1 VSPDAPLTTAC
12 EALEAGDWTR
22 ARDGFEAA
30 LAEEESPE
38 ALAGLG
44 TALWWLQEADRSIE
58 LRERAY
64 AAHRRRGEP
73 MQAALIAL
81 GLVPDYGASLGNIA
95 AAQGWV
101 NRAARLVDDA
111 GLTPLRG
118 WVALCRAAV
127 TGETGDPWRAE
138 ALAREALAVARSDV
152 DVDLELC
159 AMSELGAQLVTLG
172 RVADGVALLDEAM
185 AGALGGEGRR
195 PETAV
200 YTSCKTITVCTL
212 AAELKRAAQW
222 IRAADRFNR
231 RIGVTHLYVLCR
243 THHGAMLMGLG
254 RWEEAENELAT
265 AIEATRT
272 AEPAVHAHAVA
283 QLAEL
288 RLAQGRID
296 AAARL
301 LEGLEEHPVATHAFA
316 ALRLARGEAGAAG
329 TLLRRR
335 LRAVA
340 EGTVGATAL
349 IDLLVEADVAQGDL
363 IEAGARAH
371 GLAEVGARSGAPLL
385 LARGE
390 RALGRVRVAAG
401 DHAAAV
407 GPLETALEH
416 FAELELPLEGARTR
430 LLLARALAP
439 ADRDTAVAEARTAL
453 AAFEALGAGR
463 DADGAAA
470 FARELGAKAARSGPR
485 GIGLL
490 TKRELEVLELLGEG
504 MSNQEMAD
512 RFVLTR
518 KTVEN
523 HVASV
528 LAKLGLRGRA
538 EAASY
543 AARHLE
549 R

>member
-1 VSPDAPLTTAC
+1 MSPDALLTTAR
-12 EALEAGDWTR
+12 EALAAGEWTR

-30 LAEEESPE
+30 LAAEETAE

-44 TALWWLQEADRSIE
+44 TALWWLQDADRSLE

-73 MQAALIAL
+73 MEAALIAL
-81 GLVPDYGASLGNIA
+81 GLVPSYGASLGNIA

-101 NRAARLVDDA
+101 NRAARLVEDE
-111 GLTPLRG
+111 GLAPLRG

-127 TGETGDPWRAE
+127 TGESGDPRRAE
-138 ALAREALAVARSDV
+138 ALAREALDAARQDG

-159 AMSELGAQLVTLG
+159 AMSELGAH
-172 RVADGVALLDEAM
+172 RVALGHVAEGVALLDEAM
-185 AGALGGEGRR
+185 AGALGGEGR

-200 YTSCKTITVCTL
+200 YTSCKTITVCAL
-212 AAELKRAAQW
+212 AAEHKRAAQW

-231 RIGVTHLYVLCR
+231 GVGATHLYVLCR

-254 RWEEAENELAT
+254 RWEEAEAELAR

-288 RLAQGRID
+288 RLAQGSVD

-301 LEGLEEHPVATHAFA
+301 LEGLEEHPVATHALA
-316 ALRLARGEAGAAG
+316 SVRLARGEAGAA
-329 TLLRRR
+329 TALLRRR
-335 LRAVA
+335 LRALG
-340 EGTVGATAL
+340 EETLGATEL
-349 IDLLVEADVAQGDL
+349 VELLVAAEVEQGDL
-363 IEAGARAH
+363 AQAGARAQR
-371 GLAEVGARSGAPLL
+371 LAELGERTGAPLL
-385 LARGE
+385 QARGD
-390 RALGRVRVAAG
+390 RALGRVGIAG
-401 DHAAAV
+401 GEHTAAV
-407 GPLETALEH
+407 APLEAALER
-416 FAELELPLEGARTR
+416 FAELELALECARTR
-430 LLLARALAP
+430 LLLARAVAP
-439 ADRDTAVAEARTAL
+439 ADRDAAVAEGRTAL
-453 AAFEALGAGR
+453 AAFETLGAGG
-463 DADGAAA
+463 DADAAAA
-470 FARELGAKAARSGPR
+470 FVRELGAKAARSGPR
-485 GIGLL
+485 ATGLL
-490 TKRELEVLELLGEG
+490 TRRELEVLELLAEG

>member
-1 VSPDAPLTTAC
+1 MSPDAPLTTAR

-30 LAEEESPE
+30 LAEEETPE

-44 TALWWLQEADRSIE
+44 TALWWLQDADRSLE

-73 MQAALIAL
+73 MEAALIAL
-81 GLVPDYGASLGNIA
+81 GLVPSYGASLGNIA

-101 NRAARLVDDA
+101 NRAARLVEEE
-111 GLTPLRG
+111 GLAPLRG

-127 TGETGDPWRAE
+127 TGESGDPWRAE
-138 ALAREALAVARSDV
+138 VLAREALAAARQDG
-152 DVDLELC
+152 DIDLELC
-159 AMSELGAQLVTLG
+159 AMSELGAHRVTLG
-172 RVADGVALLDEAM
+172 HVAEGVALLDEAM
-185 AGALGGEGRR
+185 AGALGGEGR

-212 AAELKRAAQW
+212 VAELKRAAQW

-231 RIGVTHLYVLCR
+231 GVGATHLYVLCR

-254 RWEEAENELAT
+254 RWEEAEAELAR

-288 RLAQGRID
+288 RLAQGRVD

-301 LEGLEEHPVATHAFA
+301 LDGLEEHPVATYALA
-316 ALRLARGEAGAAG
+316 AVRLARGEAGAA
-329 TLLRRR
+329 TALLRRR
-335 LRAVA
+335 LRVLG
-340 EGTVGATAL
+340 EETVGATGL
-349 IDLLVEADVAQGDL
+349 VELLVAAEVEQGDL
-363 IEAGARAH
+363 AEAGARAQR
-371 GLAEVGARSGAPLL
+371 LAELGERPAAPLL
-385 LARGE
+385 QARGD
-390 RALGRVRVAAG
+390 RALGRVGIAG
-401 DHAAAV
+401 GEHAAAV
-407 GPLETALEH
+407 APLEAALER
-416 FAELELPLEGARTR
+416 FAELELALECARTR
-430 LLLARALAP
+430 LLLARAVAP
-439 ADRDTAVAEARTAL
+439 ADRDAAVAEGRTAL
-453 AAFEALGAGR
+453 AAFETLGAGG
-463 DADGAAA
+463 DADAAAA
-470 FARELGAKAARSGPR
+470 FVRGLGGKAARSGPR
-485 GIGLL
+485 ATGLL
-490 TKRELEVLELLGEG
+490 TKRELEVLELLAEG

>member
-1 VSPDAPLTTAC
+1 MSPDAPLTTAR
-12 EALEAGDWTR
+12 EALEAGDWPR

-30 LAEEESPE
+30 LADEESPE

-44 TALWWLQEADRSIE
+44 TALWWLQEADRSLE

-64 AAHRRRGEP
+64 AAYRRRDQP
-73 MQAALIAL
+73 MEAALIAL
-81 GLVPDYGASLGNIA
+81 GLVPSYGASLGNIA

-101 NRAARLVDDA
+101 NRAARLVDEA
-111 GLTPLRG
+111 GLAPLRG

-127 TGETGDPWRAE
+127 TGESGDPWRAE
-138 ALAREALAVARSDV
+138 VLAREAIDAARQDG
-152 DVDLELC
+152 DADLELC

-172 RVADGVALLDEAM
+172 RIAEGVALLDEAM
-185 AGALGGEGRR
+185 AGALGGEGCR

-200 YTSCKTITVCTL
+200 YTSCKTITVCTV

-231 RIGVTHLYVLCR
+231 GVGATHLYVLCR

-254 RWEEAENELAT
+254 RWEEADAELAT

-288 RLAQGRID
+288 RLAQGRVD

-301 LEGLEEHPVATHAFA
+301 LDGLEEHPVATHALA
-316 ALRLARGEAGAAG
+316 SVRLARGESSAAT

-335 LRAVA
+335 LRALG
-340 EGTVGATAL
+340 EDTVGATAL
-349 IDLLVEADVAQGDL
+349 VELLVAAEVEQGDL
-363 IEAGARAH
+363 TEAGARAQR
-371 GLAEVGARSGAPLL
+371 LAELGDRRAAPLL
-385 LARGE
+385 QARGD

-401 DHAAAV
+401 EHATAV
-407 GPLETALEH
+407 APLEAALAR
-416 FAELELPLEGARTR
+416 FAELELSLECARTR

-439 ADRDTAVAEARTAL
+439 ADRDAAVAEGRTAL
-453 AAFEALGAGR
+453 AAFETLGAGR

-470 FARELGAKAARSGPR
+470 FVRELGGKAARSGPR

>member
-1 VSPDAPLTTAC
+1 VSPDAPLTTAR
-12 EALEAGDWTR
+12 EALEAGDWPR

-44 TALWWLQEADRSIE
+44 TALWWLQEADRSLE

-81 GLVPDYGASLGNIA
+81 GLVPSYGASLGNIA

-101 NRAARLVDDA
+101 NRAARLVEDA
-111 GLTPLRG
+111 DLAPLRG

-127 TGETGDPWRAE
+127 TGEAGDPWRAE
-138 ALAREALAVARSDV
+138 VLAREALDAARQDG

-159 AMSELGAQLVTLG
+159 AMSELGAQRVTLG
-172 RVADGVALLDEAM
+172 HVAEGVALLDEAM
-185 AGALGGEGRR
+185 AGALGGEGR

-212 AAELKRAAQW
+212 ASELKRAAQW

-231 RIGVTHLYVLCR
+231 GVGATHLYVLCR
-243 THHGAMLMGLG
+243 THHGAMLMALG
-254 RWEEAENELAT
+254 RWEEADAELAT

-301 LEGLEEHPVATHAFA
+301 LDGLEEHPVATHALA
-316 ALRLARGEAGAAG
+316 SVRLARGEAGAA
-329 TLLRRR
+329 TALLRRR
-335 LRAVA
+335 LRALG
-340 EGTVGATAL
+340 EETVGATAL
-349 IDLLVEADVAQGDL
+349 VELLVAAEIEQGDL
-363 IEAGARAH
+363 EEAVARARR
-371 GLAEVGARSGAPLL
+371 LAELGDRSAGPLL
-385 LARGE
+385 RARGD

-401 DHAAAV
+401 EHATAV
-407 GPLETALEH
+407 APLEAALER
-416 FAELELPLEGARTR
+416 FAELELPLECARTR

-439 ADRDTAVAEARTAL
+439 ADRDAAVAEARTAL
-453 AAFEALGAGR
+453 AAFETLGAGR

-470 FARELGAKAARSGPR
+470 FVRELGGKAARSGPR
-485 GIGLL
+485 GMGLL
-490 TKRELEVLELLGEG
+490 TKRELEVLELLAEG

>member
-1 VSPDAPLTTAC
+1 VSPDAPLTTARD
-12 EALEAGDWTR
+12 ALEAGDWPS

-44 TALWWLQEADRSIE
+44 TALWWLQDADRSIE

-64 AAHRRRGEP
+64 AAYRRRGEP
-73 MQAALIAL
+73 MEAAFIAL
-81 GLVPDYGASLGNIA
+81 GLVPSYGASLGNIA

-101 NRAARLVDDA
+101 NRAARLVEDA
-111 GLTPLRG
+111 GLVPLRG

-127 TGETGDPWRAE
+127 TGESGDPWRAE
-138 ALAREALAVARSDV
+138 VLAREALDAARQDG

-172 RVADGVALLDEAM
+172 HVAEGVALLDEAM

-200 YTSCKTITVCTL
+200 YTSCKTITVCTV

-222 IRAADRFNR
+222 IRAADRLNR
-231 RIGVTHLYVLCR
+231 GVGAIHLYVLCR

-254 RWEEAENELAT
+254 RWEEAEAELAT
-265 AIEATRT
+265 AIEVTRT

-301 LEGLEEHPVATHAFA
+301 LEGLEERPVATY
-316 ALRLARGEAGAAG
+316 ALASVRLARGEAGAA
-329 TLLRRR
+329 TALLRRR
-335 LRAVA
+335 LRALG
-340 EGTVGATAL
+340 EETVGATAL
-349 IDLLVEADVAQGDL
+349 VELLVAAEVEQGDL
-363 IEAGARAH
+363 AEAGPRAQR
-371 GLAEVGARSGAPLL
+371 LAELGERSGAPLL
-385 LARGE
+385 QARGD
-390 RALGRVRVAAG
+390 RALGRARVAAG
-401 DHAAAV
+401 EHAAAV
-407 GPLETALEH
+407 APLEAALGRY
-416 FAELELPLEGARTR
+416 AELELPLECARTR

-439 ADRDTAVAEARTAL
+439 ADRDAAVAEGRTAL
-453 AAFEALGAGR
+453 AAFETLGAGR

-470 FARELGAKAARSGPR
+470 FVRELGGKAARSGPR

-490 TKRELEVLELLGEG
+490 TKRELEVLELLAEG

-543 AARHLE
+543 AARNLE